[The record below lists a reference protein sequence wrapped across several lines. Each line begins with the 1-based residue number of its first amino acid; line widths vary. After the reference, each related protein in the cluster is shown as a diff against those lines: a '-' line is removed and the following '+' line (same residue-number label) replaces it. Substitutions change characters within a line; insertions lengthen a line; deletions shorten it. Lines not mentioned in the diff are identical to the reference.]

1 MEHTLNGTIN
11 AAKNVVESARGG
23 AEQAFDSARHGTEK
37 AVSSTRSALG
47 EAFHTVS
54 QIVGTL
60 RSLDS
65 EDALGWIGLS
75 RRRGPFASMAI
86 FGAGVVV
93 GAGAGV
99 LLAPMSGVEMR
110 TGILRRLQGLA
121 GDAKGALDQVLSEAK
136 DIEAKAEGLVSTAA
150 GALKKAETKVSTD
163 AERAKDAMNRTLD
176 TAVGAVG
183 NHHQS

>member
-47 EAFHTVS
+47 EVFHTVS

-65 EDALGWIGLS
+65 EDALGWIGLT
-75 RRRGPFASMAI
+75 RRRGPLASMAI

-93 GAGAGV
+93 GTGVGV
-99 LLAPMSGVEMR
+99 LLAPTSGAEMR

-121 GDAKGALDQVLSEAK
+121 SYTKGALDQVLSEAK
-136 DIEAKAEGLVSTAA
+136 DIEAKAEGLVGTAA
-150 GALKKAETKVSTD
+150 SAVKKAETKVSTD
-163 AERAKDAMNRTLD
+163 AERAKDTMSRTLD
-176 TAVGAVG
+176 TAAVSVR